1 MKCCI
6 CDKEIEKKYTIRAGK
21 KVMYWDMGEN
31 AEPVVK
37 DGRCCMHC
45 NDTIVIPE
53 RIKQYRGE

>member
-6 CDKEIEKKYTIRAGK
+6 CDNGIEKKYTIIAGK

-31 AEPVVK
+31 AEPIK

-45 NDTIVIPE
+45 NNTIVIPKRIRQFQE
-53 RIKQYRGE
+53 R

>member
-1 MKCCI
+1 
-6 CDKEIEKKYTIRAGK
+6 
-21 KVMYWDMGEN
+21 MYWDMGEN